1 MKSRNDKNS
10 YLKKLKK
17 HHEKKI
23 KLLKKGCKDSK
34 GNISIVAAAMILIS
48 FLILSIIILNVSLDE
63 IHSNEEAISSNQY
76 EYILN
81 DYRRNLPLLER
92 EALEELSEE
101 VIKKKTP
108 CTNSK
113 DDLKKII
120 DEKLKAEN
128 DEYYKDYGIKIES
141 HVSSIENSSN
151 PFAVKIK
158 TYISSVKGDLS
169 YKNVLEDDVS
179 VEGLRDPVPILICGK
194 DPSFKYNETAVE
206 YGYSLSNYL
215 KDNGVANYSCYINA
229 TVPNIVKKCPYDP
242 YKHHGDGYAMKSC
255 RDNGYYHESRDGACY
270 MCRLEAKAGCGHYG
284 FETFIIPHPT
294 NETNLTSA
302 CGSDHVI
309 FSDDIYPGVEVSYY
323 SENGMNEIL
332 FLDPNGHRV
341 KYGMTDH
348 TI

>member
-1 MKSRNDKNS
+1 MKSNS

-108 CTNSK
+108 CTDSK
-113 DDLKKII
+113 EDLKKII

-194 DPSFKYNETAVE
+194 DPSFKYNETIVE

-242 YKHHGDGYAMKSC
+242 YKHHGDGYA
-255 RDNGYYHESRDGACY
+255 RDGACY

>member
-1 MKSRNDKNS
+1 MKSKNNKNS
-10 YLKKLKK
+10 YFKKLKK
-17 HHEKKI
+17 HHVKKI
-23 KLLKKGCKDSK
+23 KLFKKAWKDSK
-34 GNISIVAAAMILIS
+34 GNISIVAAALILIS

-76 EYILN
+76 EYILK

-128 DEYYKDYGIKIES
+128 DEYYKDYGIRIES

-169 YKNVLEDDVS
+169 YRNILEDDIS
-179 VEGLRDPVPILICGK
+179 VEGLRDPVPILICGR
-194 DPSFKYNETAVE
+194 DSSFKYNETAVE

-229 TVPNIVKKCPYDP
+229 IFCKWSNI
-242 YKHHGDGYAMKSC
+242 
-255 RDNGYYHESRDGACY
+255 
-270 MCRLEAKAGCGHYG
+270 
-284 FETFIIPHPT
+284 F
-294 NETNLTSA
+294 
-302 CGSDHVI
+302 
-309 FSDDIYPGVEVSYY
+309 
-323 SENGMNEIL
+323 
-332 FLDPNGHRV
+332 
-341 KYGMTDH
+341 
-348 TI
+348 

>member
-76 EYILN
+76 EYILK

-128 DEYYKDYGIKIES
+128 DEYYKDYGIRIES

-169 YKNVLEDDVS
+169 YRNILEDDIS
-179 VEGLRDPVPILICGK
+179 VEGLRDPVPILICGR
-194 DPSFKYNETAVE
+194 DP
-206 YGYSLSNYL
+206 
-215 KDNGVANYSCYINA
+215 
-229 TVPNIVKKCPYDP
+229 
-242 YKHHGDGYAMKSC
+242 
-255 RDNGYYHESRDGACY
+255 
-270 MCRLEAKAGCGHYG
+270 
-284 FETFIIPHPT
+284 
-294 NETNLTSA
+294 
-302 CGSDHVI
+302 
-309 FSDDIYPGVEVSYY
+309 
-323 SENGMNEIL
+323 
-332 FLDPNGHRV
+332 
-341 KYGMTDH
+341 
-348 TI
+348 

>member
-1 MKSRNDKNS
+1 M
-10 YLKKLKK
+10 
-17 HHEKKI
+17 
-23 KLLKKGCKDSK
+23 
-34 GNISIVAAAMILIS
+34 
-48 FLILSIIILNVSLDE
+48 
-63 IHSNEEAISSNQY
+63 
-76 EYILN
+76 
-81 DYRRNLPLLER
+81 
-92 EALEELSEE
+92 
-101 VIKKKTP
+101 
-108 CTNSK
+108 
-113 DDLKKII
+113 KKII

-128 DEYYKDYGIKIES
+128 DEYYKDYGIRIES

-169 YKNVLEDDVS
+169 YRNILEDDIS
-179 VEGLRDPVPILICGK
+179 VEGLRDPVPILICGR

-215 KDNGVANYSCYINA
+215 KDNGIENYSCYINA

-242 YKHHGDGYAMKSC
+242 YKHHGDGYAMKNC

-294 NETNLTSA
+294 NETNLSSA

-323 SENGMNEIL
+323 NENGMNEIL

-341 KYGMTDH
+341 KYGMTNH

>member
-1 MKSRNDKNS
+1 MKLKNNKKR
-10 YLKKLKK
+10 YFKRIEKFHKRKIKILKKAL
-17 HHEKKI
+17 
-23 KLLKKGCKDSK
+23 KDSK
-34 GNISIVAAAMILIS
+34 GNISIVIAALFLIS
-48 FLILSIIILNVSLDE
+48 FLILSIIILNMSLDE
-63 IHSNEEAISSNQY
+63 IHSNEEIVSSNQY

-92 EALEELSEE
+92 EALEELSAD
-101 VIKKKTP
+101 VIKRKTP
-108 CTNSK
+108 CTDSK
-113 DDLKKII
+113 DDLRKIV
-120 DEKLKAEN
+120 DEKLKAKNE
-128 DEYYKDYGIKIES
+128 EYYRNYGIRIDS

-151 PFAVKIK
+151 PFAVKFK

-169 YKNVLEDDVS
+169 YRNILEDDVG
-179 VEGLRDPVPILICGK
+179 VEGLRDPVPVLICGH
-194 DPSFKYNETAVE
+194 DPSFKCNETTVE

-215 KDNGVANYSCYINA
+215 KENGVENYSCYINA

-270 MCRLEAKAGCGHYG
+270 LCRLEGKAGCGHYG

-294 NETNLTSA
+294 NETGLKSA

-309 FSDDIYPGVEVSYY
+309 FSDNIYPGVEVSYY
-323 SENGMNEIL
+323 SENGLNEIL

-341 KYGMTDH
+341 KYGMTNH

>member
-1 MKSRNDKNS
+1 MKSKNNKNS
-10 YLKKLKK
+10 YFKKLKK
-17 HHEKKI
+17 HHVKKI
-23 KLLKKGCKDSK
+23 KLYKKAWKDSK
-34 GNISIVAAAMILIS
+34 GNISIVAAALILIS

-63 IHSNEEAISSNQY
+63 IHSNEE
-76 EYILN
+76 
-81 DYRRNLPLLER
+81 
-92 EALEELSEE
+92 

-108 CTNSK
+108 CTDSK
-113 DDLKKII
+113 EDLKKII

-128 DEYYKDYGIKIES
+128 DEYYKDYGIRIES

-194 DPSFKYNETAVE
+194 DPSFKYNETIVE

-242 YKHHGDGYAMKSC
+242 YKHHGDGYAMKNC

-270 MCRLEAKAGCGHYG
+270 MCRLEAKAGCEHYG

-341 KYGMTDH
+341 KYGMTNH

>member
-81 DYRRNLPLLER
+81 DYRRN
-92 EALEELSEE
+92 
-101 VIKKKTP
+101 
-108 CTNSK
+108 
-113 DDLKKII
+113 LKKII

-194 DPSFKYNETAVE
+194 DPSFKYNETIVE

-215 KDNGVANYSCYINA
+215 KDNGIENYSCYINA

>member
-1 MKSRNDKNS
+1 MKSKNNKNS
-10 YLKKLKK
+10 YFKKLKK
-17 HHEKKI
+17 HHVKKI
-23 KLLKKGCKDSK
+23 KLYKKAWKDSK
-34 GNISIVAAAMILIS
+34 GNISIVAAALILIS

-81 DYRRNLPLLER
+81 D
-92 EALEELSEE
+92 
-101 VIKKKTP
+101 
-108 CTNSK
+108 
-113 DDLKKII
+113 LKKII

-128 DEYYKDYGIKIES
+128 DEYYKDYGIRIES

-169 YKNVLEDDVS
+169 YRNILEDDVS
-179 VEGLRDPVPILICGK
+179 VEGLRDPVPILICGR

-215 KDNGVANYSCYINA
+215 KDNGVENYLCYINA

-242 YKHHGDGYAMKSC
+242 YKHHGDGYAMKNC

-270 MCRLEAKAGCGHYG
+270 MCRLEAKAGCEHYG

-294 NETNLTSA
+294 NETNLSSA

>member
-1 MKSRNDKNS
+1 MKSKNNKNS
-10 YLKKLKK
+10 YFKKLKK
-17 HHEKKI
+17 HHVKKI
-23 KLLKKGCKDSK
+23 KLFKKAWKDSK
-34 GNISIVAAAMILIS
+34 GNISIVAAALILIS

-76 EYILN
+76 EYILK
-81 DYRRNLPLLER
+81 DYRRNIPLLER

-101 VIKKKTP
+101 VIRKKTP
-108 CTNSK
+108 CTDSK
-113 DDLKKII
+113 EDLKKII

-128 DEYYKDYGIKIES
+128 DEYYKDYGIRIES

-169 YKNVLEDDVS
+169 YRNILEDDVS

-194 DPSFKYNETAVE
+194 DPSFKYNESAVE

-215 KDNGVANYSCYINA
+215 KDNGIENYSCYINA

-242 YKHHGDGYAMKSC
+242 YKHHGDGYAMKNC

-270 MCRLEAKAGCGHYG
+270 MCRLEAKAGCEHYG

-294 NETNLTSA
+294 NETNLSSA

-323 SENGMNEIL
+323 DENGMNEIL

-341 KYGMTDH
+341 KYGMTNH